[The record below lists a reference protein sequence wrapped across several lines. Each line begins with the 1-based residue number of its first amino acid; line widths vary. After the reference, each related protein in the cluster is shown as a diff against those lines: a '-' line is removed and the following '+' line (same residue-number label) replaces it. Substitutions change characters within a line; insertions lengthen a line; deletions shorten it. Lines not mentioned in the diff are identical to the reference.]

1 MPVKTSTFVCPHL
14 GAKWKTRMKTN
25 TITEPTYARKAA
37 STKNIYVIKE
47 LQRISMHYYEKKV
60 HSNLVE

>member
-1 MPVKTSTFVCPHL
+1 MPVKTSTFVCPHF

-37 STKNIYVIKE
+37 STEKTFVIKE
-47 LQRISMHYYEKKV
+47 LI
-60 HSNLVE
+60 

>member
-37 STKNIYVIKE
+37 SREDIFVIKE
-47 LQRISMHYYEKKV
+47 LQ
-60 HSNLVE
+60 

>member
-1 MPVKTSTFVCPHL
+1 LNLLTEREPINEQMPVKTSTFVCPHF

-37 STKNIYVIKE
+37 STEKTFVIKE
-47 LQRISMHYYEKKV
+47 LI
-60 HSNLVE
+60 